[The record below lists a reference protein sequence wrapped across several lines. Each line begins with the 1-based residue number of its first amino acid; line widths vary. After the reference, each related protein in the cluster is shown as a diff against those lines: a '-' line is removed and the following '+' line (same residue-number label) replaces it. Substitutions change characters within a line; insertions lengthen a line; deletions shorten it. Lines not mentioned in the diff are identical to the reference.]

1 MMNKKAIAAFAAGAT
16 LLAGF
21 AAAPAFAAKINPKDF
36 PAFQS
41 PEYSADTENHANV
54 NAAKNDRSL
63 ELARIK
69 AAKTNGMSY
78 GTLSERTQ
86 LVGEARFAAATA
98 LEAAKNAANTAKAAV
113 NTTKL
118 AFEQA
123 EAAVKAGYDAA
134 KKAVDENGNP
144 KDGYAIGTGTALAGK
159 VVKVDAATKAESQ
172 DADTKAADTYRGL
185 LETAAQK
192 NSAYVKAQDA
202 AKSAEE
208 ALAKTQTPDQAEL
221 AVTSNYLVL
230 TADGEHVDSATTAA
244 ALERVDEDA
253 YVNGRI
259 ASTSEDDVYD
269 KDGEHSNNRTMNNDH
284 RKGLKK
290 NHKKSH
296 KKDDKKDDKKQ
307 DDTTTPDE
315 KIKDLGKLNLSD
327 AAKKKLAAHYVYE
340 AKLALDEADNNLAEK
355 KADYAAKRK
364 TLLDTMTELAA
375 RKAAAEKANQD
386 LTDFLASGEN
396 NSAKETA
403 LRDAV
408 DRANAHAM
416 RAFDAEQKAEA
427 EFNAARDAAFA
438 AVAAYNKALAE
449 YKDAYNDAVR
459 LGVNPAALPAV
470 VTSDP
475 LAADFPAVPGTKQ
488 IYADA
493 LNGKFG
499 PAAQASAK
507 KTEAA
512 KAQAAAPA
520 AAAGKAGA
528 AAAKGELATKGGNG
542 HKAGE
547 KLGNAGVGVALTA
560 LAASMLAGMGA
571 AVRKMRH

>member
-21 AAAPAFAAKINPKDF
+21 AAAPAFAANINPKDF

-78 GTLSERTQ
+78 GTLEKRTE
-86 LVGEARFAAATA
+86 LVNAAKANAETA
-98 LEAAKNAANTAKAAV
+98 YTAAKNAVNTAKANV

-118 AFEQA
+118 AFENA
-123 EAAVKAGYDAA
+123 EKSAKDGYNAA
-134 KKAVDENGNP
+134 KDAVAEDGTPKA
-144 KDGYAIGTGTALAGK
+144 GYAIGTGATFKGK

-172 DADTKAADTYRGL
+172 DAAATAADTYLGL
-185 LETAAQK
+185 LKTAAQK
-192 NSAYVKAQDA
+192 NSAYVEAQDA

-208 ALAKTQTPDQAEL
+208 ALKNTQTPAQAEL

-230 TADGEHVDSATTAA
+230 TADGEHIDSATTAA

-296 KKDDKKDDKKQ
+296 KKDDKKDD
-307 DDTTTPDE
+307 TTTPDQ

-327 AAKKKLAAHYVYE
+327 AAKKKLAVHYVYK

-364 TLLDTMTELAA
+364 TLLETMSELAA

-403 LRDAV
+403 LRDALN
-408 DRANAHAM
+408 RAHAHEQ

-459 LGVNPAALPAV
+459 LGVNPAALPPV

-512 KAQAAAPA
+512 KAQATAPA
-520 AAAGKAGA
+520 AAGK
-528 AAAKGELATKGGNG
+528 AAAKGELAAKGAKG
-542 HKAGE
+542 HGKAGE